1 MKSHIGLI
9 SVLTVLA
16 AVLFLSVLISCND
29 RGTQLRQALAA
40 ADSLMMTDPLAALDT
55 LLTIDSADAARLPRA
70 DRALYT
76 LLRTEAGYK
85 CWLPVAGNTT
95 AISEAVDYYRRKG
108 PEDRLARALVMQGV
122 VLSEQSDTEGAM
134 LTYKEAEP
142 LLERSGDLEQLGLLH
157 TRIGDLYGY
166 YIADDSSAVYRYSK
180 ALECF
185 EKAGLNERVI
195 FTHLSLASILIDYSE
210 EPALHHADT
219 ALLLAKMSDNRLGG
233 INAHMLRMHSHF
245 CSGDYKKAV
254 SEAGL
259 IFAEYGGEPQNDR
272 ESISY
277 ASIYGYLSESYAAL
291 GLLDSAAISLKRINA
306 TTAVDTLTVLS
317 ALAELAEKSGDSIT
331 AYRYRLQRDS
341 IYIGILDS
349 EYNANLL
356 EVERKYDNDSL
367 RNELSRKR
375 WTTIAVVSLLLLLV
389 TTLTIIIM
397 QIKHKLERQNVRIL
411 SLVST
416 AQELKGELQ
425 SAIATRDRN
434 ENDLK
439 NLFLEIQKQTDAN
452 KELMSLNGDLLAVTK
467 DISDLYYIY
476 GDTASKG
483 WLESKIRDTLTE
495 RLRSM
500 KTSVRI
506 DRMLESVYPGFMS
519 MLCSKYPW
527 LSQDER
533 ELISLM
539 CCGFTTNAV
548 SIIMNLDIKKLNDKK
563 TRLARKMGISIRL
576 STYLRQALSKY
587 KKVVD
592 KSIHTSDTQ

>member
-1 MKSHIGLI
+1 MTSHGIYRPKI
-9 SVLTVLA
+9 LT
-16 AVLFLSVLISCND
+16 AVMLTILVTALSCSGRRD
-29 RGTQLRQALAA
+29 TQVPQALAA
-40 ADSLMMTDPLAALDT
+40 ADSLMSTEPQAALDT
-55 LLTIDSADAARLPRA
+55 LMTIDSSDAEKLPRA
-70 DRALYT
+70 DKAFYT
-76 LLRTEAGYK
+76 LLRTEAEYK
-85 CWLPVAGNTT
+85 CWLPVAENT
-95 AISEAVDYYRRKG
+95 AIAEAADYYRRKG
-108 PEDRLARALVMQGV
+108 PEDRLARALVMQGA
-122 VLSEQSDTEGAM
+122 VLSERGDAESAM
-134 LTYKEAEP
+134 LAYKEAEP
-142 LLERSGDLEQLGLLH
+142 LGLLH

-233 INAHMLRMHSHF
+233 INAYMLRMHSYY
-245 CSGDYKKAV
+245 CSGNYRDAV
-254 SEAGL
+254 SEAGQ
-259 IFAEYGGEPQNDR
+259 IFAEYGEEPQNIN
-272 ESISY
+272 ESNSY

-291 GLLDSAAISLKRINA
+291 GLLDSAALSLKRINA
-306 TTAVDTLTVLS
+306 TTAVDTLTALS
-317 ALAELAEKSGDSIT
+317 ALAELAEESGDSIT
-331 AYRYRLQRDS
+331 AYRYRQQADS

-349 EYNANLL
+349 EYNAGLL

-389 TTLTIIIM
+389 TTLTIVIM
-397 QIKHKLERQNVRIL
+397 QIKHKLERQNLRIL

-416 AQELKGELQ
+416 AQGLKDELQ

-439 NLFLEIQKQTDAN
+439 NLIQKQTDAN

-483 WLESKIRDTLTE
+483 WLEAKIRDTLTE
-495 RLRSM
+495 RLTSM

-527 LSQDER
+527 LNQDER

-576 STYLRQALSKY
+576 STYLKQELSNY

-592 KSIHTSDTQ
+592 KSTHTTDTQ

>member
-1 MKSHIGLI
+1 MTQHDAHR
-9 SVLTVLA
+9 LTILT
-16 AVLFLSVLISCND
+16 AVMLTI
-29 RGTQLRQALAA
+29 LAA
-40 ADSLMMTDPLAALDT
+40 ALSCSGRRNAQVRQTLTVADSLIMTQPQAALDT
-55 LLTIDSADAARLPRA
+55 LITIDSSDAADLPRA
-70 DRALYT
+70 DKAFYT
-76 LLRTEAGYK
+76 LLRTESKYK
-85 CWLPVAGNTT
+85 CWLPVVSDTDIA
-95 AISEAVDYYRRKG
+95 EAADYYRRKG
-108 PEDRLARALVMQGV
+108 PEDRLARALVMQGA
-122 VLSEQSDTEGAM
+122 VLSERGDAESAM
-134 LTYKEAEP
+134 LAYKEAEP

-157 TRIGDLYGY
+157 TRIDDLYGY

-233 INAHMLRMHSHF
+233 INAYMLRMHSYY
-245 CSGDYKKAV
+245 CSGNYRDAV
-254 SEAGL
+254 SEAGQ
-259 IFAEYGGEPQNDR
+259 IFAEYGEEPQNIN
-272 ESISY
+272 ESNSY

-291 GLLDSAAISLKRINA
+291 GLLDSAALSLKRINA
-306 TTAVDTLTVLS
+306 TTAVDTLTALS
-317 ALAELAEKSGDSIT
+317 ALAELAEESGDSIT
-331 AYRYRLQRDS
+331 AYRYRQQADS

-349 EYNANLL
+349 EYNAGLL

-389 TTLTIIIM
+389 TTLTIVIM
-397 QIKHKLERQNVRIL
+397 QIKHKLERQNLRIL

-416 AQELKGELQ
+416 AQGLKDELQ

-439 NLFLEIQKQTDAN
+439 NLIQKQTDAN

-483 WLESKIRDTLTE
+483 WLEAKIRDTLTE
-495 RLRSM
+495 RLTSM

-506 DRMLESVYPGFMS
+506 DRMLESVYPDFMS

-527 LSQDER
+527 LNQDER

-576 STYLRQALSKY
+576 STYLKQELSNY

-592 KSIHTSDTQ
+592 KSTHTTDTQ

>member
-1 MKSHIGLI
+1 MTSHGIYRPTI
-9 SVLTVLA
+9 LTAVMLTMLA
-16 AVLFLSVLISCND
+16 AALSCSD
-29 RGTQLRQALAA
+29 RNAHVRQTLAV
-40 ADSLMMTDPLAALDT
+40 ADSLMMTEPQAALDT
-55 LLTIDSADAARLPRA
+55 LMSIDSSDAEKLPRA
-70 DRALYT
+70 DRAFYT
-76 LLRTEAGYK
+76 LLRTESEYK
-85 CWLPVAGNTT
+85 CWLPVVSDTDIA
-95 AISEAVDYYRRKG
+95 EAANYYRRKG
-108 PEDRLARALVMQGV
+108 PEDRLARALVMQGA
-122 VLSEQSDTEGAM
+122 VLSERGDAESAM
-134 LTYKEAEP
+134 LAYKEAEP

-166 YIADDSSAVYRYSK
+166 YIADDSSAVYRYGK

-195 FTHLSLASILIDYSE
+195 FTHLSLASILIGYSE

-233 INAHMLRMHSHF
+233 INAHMLRMHSCY
-245 CSGDYKKAV
+245 CSGNYKEAV
-254 SEAGL
+254 SEAGQ
-259 IFAEYGGEPQNDR
+259 IFAEYGEEPQNIN
-272 ESISY
+272 ESNSY
-277 ASIYGYLSESYAAL
+277 AGIYGYLSESYAAL

-375 WTTIAVVSLLLLLV
+375 WTTIAVVSLLLLLI
-389 TTLTIIIM
+389 TTLTIVIM

-416 AQELKGELQ
+416 AQGLKDELQ
-425 SAIATRDRN
+425 FAIATRDRN

-439 NLFLEIQKQTDAN
+439 NLSLEIQKQTDAN

-483 WLESKIRDTLTE
+483 WLEAKIRDTLTE
-495 RLRSM
+495 RLTSM

-506 DRMLESVYPGFMS
+506 DKMLESVYPGFMS

-563 TRLARKMGISIRL
+563 TRLARKMGICIRL
-576 STYLRQALSKY
+576 STYLRQELSGF
-587 KKVVD
+587 KKAVN
-592 KSIHTSDTQ
+592 KSSYTTDIQ

>member
-1 MKSHIGLI
+1 MVSDTDIAE
-9 SVLTVLA
+9 A
-16 AVLFLSVLISCND
+16 A
-29 RGTQLRQALAA
+29 
-40 ADSLMMTDPLAALDT
+40 
-55 LLTIDSADAARLPRA
+55 
-70 DRALYT
+70 
-76 LLRTEAGYK
+76 
-85 CWLPVAGNTT
+85 
-95 AISEAVDYYRRKG
+95 DYYRRKG
-108 PEDRLARALVMQGV
+108 PEDRLARALVMQGA
-122 VLSEQSDTEGAM
+122 VLSERGDAESAM
-134 LTYKEAEP
+134 LAYKEAEP

-233 INAHMLRMHSHF
+233 INAYMLRMHSYY
-245 CSGDYKKAV
+245 CSGNYRDAV
-254 SEAGL
+254 SEAGQ
-259 IFAEYGGEPQNDR
+259 IFAEYGEEPQNIN
-272 ESISY
+272 ESNSY

-291 GLLDSAAISLKRINA
+291 GLLDSAALSLKRINA
-306 TTAVDTLTVLS
+306 TTAVDTLTALS
-317 ALAELAEKSGDSIT
+317 ALAELAEESGDSIT
-331 AYRYRLQRDS
+331 AYRYRQQADS

-349 EYNANLL
+349 EYNASLL

-389 TTLTIIIM
+389 TTLTIVIM
-397 QIKHKLERQNVRIL
+397 QIKHKLERQNLHIL

-416 AQELKGELQ
+416 AQGLKDELQ

-439 NLFLEIQKQTDAN
+439 NLIQKQTDAN

-483 WLESKIRDTLTE
+483 WLEAKIRDTLTE
-495 RLRSM
+495 RLTSM

-527 LSQDER
+527 LNQDER

-563 TRLARKMGISIRL
+563 TRLARKMGICIRL
-576 STYLRQALSKY
+576 STYLRQELSNY

-592 KSIHTSDTQ
+592 KSSHTSDSQ

>member
-1 MKSHIGLI
+1 MTQHDAHR
-9 SVLTVLA
+9 LTILT
-16 AVLFLSVLISCND
+16 AVMLTI
-29 RGTQLRQALAA
+29 LAA
-40 ADSLMMTDPLAALDT
+40 ALSCSGRRNAQVRQTLTVADSLIMTQPQAALDT
-55 LLTIDSADAARLPRA
+55 LITIDSSDAADLPRA
-70 DRALYT
+70 DKAFYT
-76 LLRTEAGYK
+76 LLRTESKYK
-85 CWLPVAGNTT
+85 CWLPVVSDTDIA
-95 AISEAVDYYRRKG
+95 EAADYYRRKG
-108 PEDRLARALVMQGV
+108 PEDRLARALVMQGA
-122 VLSEQSDTEGAM
+122 VLSERGDAESAM
-134 LTYKEAEP
+134 LAYKEAEP

-185 EKAGLNERVI
+185 EKAGLNERVF

-233 INAHMLRMHSHF
+233 INAYMLRMHSYY
-245 CSGDYKKAV
+245 CSGNYRDAV
-254 SEAGL
+254 SEAGQ
-259 IFAEYGGEPQNDR
+259 IFAEYGEEPQNIN
-272 ESISY
+272 ESNSY

-291 GLLDSAAISLKRINA
+291 GLLDSAALSLKRINA
-306 TTAVDTLTVLS
+306 TTAVDTLTALS
-317 ALAELAEKSGDSIT
+317 ALAELAEESGDSIT
-331 AYRYRLQRDS
+331 AYRYRQQADS

-349 EYNANLL
+349 EYNAGLL

-389 TTLTIIIM
+389 TTLTIVIM
-397 QIKHKLERQNVRIL
+397 QIKHKLERQNLRIL

-416 AQELKGELQ
+416 AQGLKDELQ

-439 NLFLEIQKQTDAN
+439 NLIQKQTDAN

-483 WLESKIRDTLTE
+483 WLEAKIRDTLTE
-495 RLRSM
+495 RLTSM

-527 LSQDER
+527 LNQDER

-576 STYLRQALSKY
+576 STYLKQELSNY

-592 KSIHTSDTQ
+592 KSTHTTDTQ

>member
-1 MKSHIGLI
+1 M
-9 SVLTVLA
+9 LTILVTA
-16 AVLFLSVLISCND
+16 LSCSGRRD
-29 RGTQLRQALAA
+29 TQVPQALAA
-40 ADSLMMTDPLAALDT
+40 ADSLMSTEPQAALDT
-55 LLTIDSADAARLPRA
+55 LMTIDSSDAEKLPRA
-70 DRALYT
+70 DKAFYT
-76 LLRTEAGYK
+76 LLRTEAEYK
-85 CWLPVAGNTT
+85 CWLPVAENT
-95 AISEAVDYYRRKG
+95 AIAEAADYYRRKG
-108 PEDRLARALVMQGV
+108 PEDRLARALVMQGA
-122 VLSEQSDTEGAM
+122 VLSERGDAESAM
-134 LTYKEAEP
+134 LAYKEAEP

-233 INAHMLRMHSHF
+233 INAYMLRMHSYY
-245 CSGDYKKAV
+245 CSGNYRDAV
-254 SEAGL
+254 SEAGQ
-259 IFAEYGGEPQNDR
+259 IFAEYGEEPQNIN
-272 ESISY
+272 ESNSY

-291 GLLDSAAISLKRINA
+291 GLLDSAALSLKRINA
-306 TTAVDTLTVLS
+306 TTAVDTLTALS
-317 ALAELAEKSGDSIT
+317 ALAELAEESGDSIT
-331 AYRYRLQRDS
+331 AYRYRQQADS

-349 EYNANLL
+349 EYNAGLL
-356 EVERKYDNDSL
+356 EVERTYDNDSL

-389 TTLTIIIM
+389 TTLTIVIM
-397 QIKHKLERQNVRIL
+397 QIKHKLERQNLRIL

-416 AQELKGELQ
+416 AQGLKDELQ

-439 NLFLEIQKQTDAN
+439 NLIQKQTDAN

-483 WLESKIRDTLTE
+483 WLEAKIRDTLTE
-495 RLRSM
+495 RLTSM

-527 LSQDER
+527 LNQDER

-576 STYLRQALSKY
+576 STYLKQELSNY

-592 KSIHTSDTQ
+592 KSTHTTDTQ

>member
-1 MKSHIGLI
+1 M
-9 SVLTVLA
+9 LTILVTA
-16 AVLFLSVLISCND
+16 LSCSGRRD
-29 RGTQLRQALAA
+29 TQVPQALAA
-40 ADSLMMTDPLAALDT
+40 ADSLMSTEPQAALDT
-55 LLTIDSADAARLPRA
+55 LMTIDSSDAEKLPRA
-70 DRALYT
+70 DKAFYT
-76 LLRTEAGYK
+76 LLRTEAEYK
-85 CWLPVAGNTT
+85 CWLPVAENT
-95 AISEAVDYYRRKG
+95 AIAEAADYYRRKG
-108 PEDRLARALVMQGV
+108 PEDRLARALVMQGA
-122 VLSEQSDTEGAM
+122 VLSERGDAESAM
-134 LTYKEAEP
+134 LAYKEAEP

-233 INAHMLRMHSHF
+233 INAYMLRMHSYY
-245 CSGDYKKAV
+245 CSGNYRDAV
-254 SEAGL
+254 SEAGQ
-259 IFAEYGGEPQNDR
+259 IFAEYGEEPQNIN
-272 ESISY
+272 ESNSY

-291 GLLDSAAISLKRINA
+291 GLLDSAALSLKRINA
-306 TTAVDTLTVLS
+306 TTAVDTLTALS
-317 ALAELAEKSGDSIT
+317 ALAELAEESGDSIT
-331 AYRYRLQRDS
+331 AYRYRQQADS

-349 EYNANLL
+349 EYNAGLL

-389 TTLTIIIM
+389 TTLTIVIM
-397 QIKHKLERQNVRIL
+397 QIKHKLERQNLRIL

-416 AQELKGELQ
+416 AQGLKDELQ

-439 NLFLEIQKQTDAN
+439 NLIQKQTDAN

-483 WLESKIRDTLTE
+483 WLEAKIRDTLTE
-495 RLRSM
+495 RLTSM

-527 LSQDER
+527 LNQDER

-576 STYLRQALSKY
+576 STYLKQELSNY

-592 KSIHTSDTQ
+592 KSTHTTDTQ

>member
-1 MKSHIGLI
+1 MTQHDAHR
-9 SVLTVLA
+9 LTILT
-16 AVLFLSVLISCND
+16 AVMLTI
-29 RGTQLRQALAA
+29 LAA
-40 ADSLMMTDPLAALDT
+40 ALSCSGRRNAQVRQTLTVADSLIMTQPQAALDT
-55 LLTIDSADAARLPRA
+55 LITIDSSDAADLPRA
-70 DRALYT
+70 DKAFYT
-76 LLRTEAGYK
+76 LLRTESKYK
-85 CWLPVAGNTT
+85 CWLPVVSDTDIA
-95 AISEAVDYYRRKG
+95 EAADYYRRKG
-108 PEDRLARALVMQGV
+108 PEDRLARALVMQGA
-122 VLSEQSDTEGAM
+122 VLSERGDAESAM
-134 LTYKEAEP
+134 LAYKEAEP

-233 INAHMLRMHSHF
+233 INAYMLRMHSYY
-245 CSGDYKKAV
+245 CSGNYRDAV
-254 SEAGL
+254 SEAGQ
-259 IFAEYGGEPQNDR
+259 IFAEYGEEPQNIN
-272 ESISY
+272 ESNSY

-291 GLLDSAAISLKRINA
+291 GLLDSAALSLKRINA
-306 TTAVDTLTVLS
+306 TTAVDTLTALS
-317 ALAELAEKSGDSIT
+317 ALAELAEESGDSIT
-331 AYRYRLQRDS
+331 AYRYRQQADS

-349 EYNANLL
+349 EYNAGLL

-389 TTLTIIIM
+389 TTLTIVIM
-397 QIKHKLERQNVRIL
+397 QIKHKLERQNLRIL

-416 AQELKGELQ
+416 AQGLKDELQ

-439 NLFLEIQKQTDAN
+439 NLIQKQTDAN

-483 WLESKIRDTLTE
+483 WLEAKIRDTLTE
-495 RLRSM
+495 RLTSM

-527 LSQDER
+527 LNQDER

-576 STYLRQALSKY
+576 STYLKQELSNY

-592 KSIHTSDTQ
+592 KSTHTTDTQ